1 VMMKRGLGPP
11 KRFLPASGETAK
23 TVKEHEAEI
32 EEEQNHENEEFHDVT
47 GLIEF
52 ADPQTV
58 SKAVSSPE
66 AADWKK
72 AMNAE

>member
-1 VMMKRGLGPP
+1 MI
-11 KRFLPASGETAK
+11 E
-23 TVKEHEAEI
+23 VKEHEAET
-32 EEEQNHENEEFHDVT
+32 EEEENHENEEFHDVT

-52 ADPQTV
+52 AYPQTV
-58 SKAVSSPE
+58 SEAVSSPE

>member
-1 VMMKRGLGPP
+1 MI
-11 KRFLPASGETAK
+11 E
-23 TVKEHEAEI
+23 VKEHEAET
-32 EEEQNHENEEFHDVT
+32 EEEENHENEEFHDVT

-58 SKAVSSPE
+58 SEAVSSPE